1 METTT
6 PKYLANHGE
15 IMQQERKTKVVVF
28 MAIMVMTLIVA
39 VPSQAMMGGGGGG
52 SSSSGSMM
60 GNMGGMMGNM
70 GGMMGNM
77 GGMMG
82 GQGATQRNPQNNNGA
97 MVVTTPSQAEA
108 LVRERIARNPN
119 VKTGAALERD
129 TDFTVDVLSNDGAV
143 IDQMIVDKRSGTIR
157 SIYQ

>member
-1 METTT
+1 
-6 PKYLANHGE
+6 
-15 IMQQERKTKVVVF
+15 MQQERKTKVVVF

-52 SSSSGSMM
+52 SSSSGS
-60 GNMGGMMGNM
+60 MMGNM